1 MDAEWAAMAAP
12 GVPVHTTRIKLP
24 KVTVE
29 DRVSTGWLAAR
40 WATSR
45 CEPGRPV
52 QPRRSSSSA

>member
-29 DRVSTGWLAAR
+29 DRGVDRLA
-40 WATSR
+40 
-45 CEPGRPV
+45 GRAVGDIPL
-52 QPRRSSSSA
+52 